1 MKTMRAALS
10 VLLSIATTAPS
21 FANAAPRSPAAEAG
35 TRTDAEARFAAGV
48 ALYKQGDHAAALAEF
63 RAAYAARPSY
73 RVLYNI
79 AQLEAKTGDAA
90 SALSTYR
97 RYVLEGGAEI
107 DARRRIEVARE
118 IERLE
123 SLVASDT
130 PVAAQAPAPAA
141 TPSPPAPSAPPPALA
156 PASVPEHVATPT
168 TAEATHASVPWA
180 GWITTGAL
188 ALTTIAGAVM
198 TSQKVDAFDATK
210 NRFGVTRQELDDA
223 QATARAYT
231 IVTGALGAATLVAA
245 GISLYLTMPSLSSAQ
260 TANAGMPSSRAASGR
275 IQVSVGLGRVGV
287 RGEF

>member
-1 MKTMRAALS
+1 MTTMRAALS
-10 VLLSIATTAPS
+10 VILSVAAGAPS
-21 FANAAPRSPAAEAG
+21 FANAAPRSPAGEAAA
-35 TRTDAEARFAAGV
+35 RTDAEAHFAAGV
-48 ALYKQGDHAAALAEF
+48 ALYKQGEHVAALAEF
-63 RAAYAARPSY
+63 RAAYATRPSY

-107 DARRRIEVARE
+107 DVQRRIEVAHE
-118 IERLE
+118 IERLA

-130 PVAAQAPAPAA
+130 PVAPAPATA
-141 TPSPPAPSAPPPALA
+141 LSPPPPPALA
-156 PASVPEHVATPT
+156 PASLPEHVATPT
-168 TAEATHASVPWA
+168 TTEATHTSVPWA

-188 ALTTIAGAVM
+188 SLTTVAGAVM

-231 IVTGALGAATLVAA
+231 IATGVLGAATLVAA

-260 TANAGMPSSRAASGR
+260 TARAGVQSSRAPGGR
-275 IQVSVGLGRVGV
+275 IQVSVGLGSVGV

>member
-1 MKTMRAALS
+1 MKATRAALS
-10 VLLSIATTAPS
+10 VILSVAAAAPS
-21 FANAAPRSPAAEAG
+21 FANAAPRSPAAEAAA
-35 TRTDAEARFAAGV
+35 RTDAEARFAAGV

-90 SALSTYR
+90 SALATYR

-107 DARRRIEVARE
+107 DVRRRIEVAHE
-118 IERLE
+118 IQRLE
-123 SLVASDT
+123 SLVASET
-130 PVAAQAPAPAA
+130 PMAIEAPAPA
-141 TPSPPAPSAPPPALA
+141 PAPSPPPPALA
-156 PASVPEHVATPT
+156 PASVPEHVATPAPT
-168 TAEATHASVPWA
+168 EATHASVPWA

-188 ALTTIAGAVM
+188 ALTTVAGAWM

-223 QATARAYT
+223 QATARGFT
-231 IVTGALGAATLVAA
+231 IATGALGAATLVAA

-260 TANAGMPSSRAASGR
+260 TASSGTHSSRAAGGP
-275 IQVSVGLGRVGV
+275 IQVSVGLGSVGV

>member
-10 VLLSIATTAPS
+10 VILSIAATAPS
-21 FANAAPRSPAAEAG
+21 FANAAPRSPAAEAAA
-35 TRTDAEARFAAGV
+35 RTDAEARFAAGV

-97 RYVLEGGAEI
+97 RYLLEGGAEI

-123 SLVASDT
+123 SAVGSDT
-130 PVAAQAPAPAA
+130 PVAMQAPAPAT
-141 TPSPPAPSAPPPALA
+141 TPSTPAPPPGLA

-188 ALTTIAGAVM
+188 ALTTVAGAVM
-198 TSQKVDAFDATK
+198 TSQKDDAFDATK

-245 GISLYLTMPSLSSAQ
+245 GISLYLTMPSLSSAP

-275 IQVSVGLGRVGV
+275 IQLSVGLGRVGV